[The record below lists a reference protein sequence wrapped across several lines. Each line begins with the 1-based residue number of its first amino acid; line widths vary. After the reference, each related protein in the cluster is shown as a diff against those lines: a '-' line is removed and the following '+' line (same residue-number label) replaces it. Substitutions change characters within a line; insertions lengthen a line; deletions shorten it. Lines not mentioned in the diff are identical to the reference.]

1 MQALFEATVVG
12 IALGP
17 EPTFSTGRAQFV
29 FRDPGAS
36 IEDLDFLRNVDGS
49 RMWLVVKGVGGL
61 ALTPPATTPTEMMI
75 AVGDDGSARVLGANP
90 PEIDFDEMAIRLG
103 DMGYQGVTGQH
114 VVLDWVA
121 QRLDA
126 VTARLPLV
134 DLSRI

>member
-1 MQALFEATVVG
+1 
-12 IALGP
+12 
-17 EPTFSTGRAQFV
+17 
-29 FRDPGAS
+29 
-36 IEDLDFLRNVDGS
+36 
-49 RMWLVVKGVGGL
+49 
-61 ALTPPATTPTEMMI
+61 MMI
-75 AVGDDGSARVLGANP
+75 AVGDDGSAASP
-90 PEIDFDEMAIRLG
+90 WCESAEIDFDEMAIRLG